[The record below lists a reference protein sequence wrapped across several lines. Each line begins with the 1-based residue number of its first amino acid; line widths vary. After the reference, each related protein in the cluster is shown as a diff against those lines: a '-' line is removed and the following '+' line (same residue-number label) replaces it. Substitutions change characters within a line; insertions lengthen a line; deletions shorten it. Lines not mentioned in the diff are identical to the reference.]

1 MRLLNVHSFDLQTF
15 YGDSIPPYAI
25 LSHTWLTTKDEV
37 TFVQLKDDIHWRE
50 IPGARKIEY
59 VCKQAA
65 ADDFNWAWVDTCC
78 IDKANSSELS
88 EAINSMFRW
97 YQEAEVCY
105 VYLVDVNH
113 ESGRDFLDSRWWSRA
128 WTLQE
133 LVAPSRVQF
142 FDEHW
147 RPLGFKHD
155 LSDKISARIGIDPD
169 VLRDASAV
177 PLKSVATRMSW
188 AAHRQATRAED
199 LAYALLGIFEINI
212 TMQYG
217 EGDKAF
223 VRLQREIMRTT
234 NDLSLLAWN
243 FAPLSPGQIACCE
256 TNSEDSDNRDLTNNM
271 KKFVDTDFFAPFP
284 SCFAESRDIHF
295 LDLFAGTTRIEERNG
310 MLKLSAPIVLAMMV
324 DDTINFPAE
333 YHLAFLPCTVKGAP
347 FSVLALLFRNFDLT
361 VGRDYHN
368 WNSTSAQ
375 NFRSIRCMFPEG
387 FSTALVQCEWLEKT
401 IVQEVD
407 LYPSVVAFQ
416 RLARRVEDHSVQETT
431 SNLIHRTLLVNFR
444 NFKHE
449 YEFEVQSCTGW
460 RRDSIRMNC
469 FRLDSQKTKSLHTV
483 IRILSGRFTLY
494 IAFGIY
500 DRQCPA
506 LLMKKTPQTKEETEL
521 ALSELNKLH
530 SMNSRPA
537 ETPKPNMARLS
548 VNQRTSY
555 VFNQGITTLTIERM
569 GALAKVDKS
578 YPRHGILYVLGRDWP
593 KA

>member
-1 MRLLNVHSFDLQTF
+1 MRLLNVHTFDLQTF
-15 YGDSIPPYAI
+15 YGDSIPPYTI
-25 LSHTWLTTKDEV
+25 LSHTWLETKDEV
-37 TFVQLKDDIHWRE
+37 TFVQLQNDTRWRE
-50 IPGARKIEY
+50 ILGARKIEY

-105 VYLVDVNH
+105 VYLVDVDYEN
-113 ESGRDFLDSRWWSRA
+113 GQDFLDSRWWNRA

-169 VLRDASAV
+169 VLRDASAI

-199 LAYALLGIFEINI
+199 LAYALLGIFDINI

-243 FAPLSPGQIACCE
+243 FAPQSPGQIACCE
-256 TNSEDSDNRDLTNNM
+256 TNSGYPYKPNLTNNM
-271 KKFVDTDFFAPFP
+271 KKIVDADFFAPLP
-284 SCFAESRDIHF
+284 SCFAGSRDIHF
-295 LDLFAGTTRIEERNG
+295 LDLFAGNTRIEERNG
-310 MLKLSAPIVLAMMV
+310 MLKLSAPIVRARTV
-324 DDTINFPAE
+324 DGTLGFPAE

-347 FSVLALLFRNFDLT
+347 FSVLALLFRHFDPMP
-361 VGRDYHN
+361 GRDYHN
-368 WNSTSAQ
+368 WDSTSAH
-375 NFRSIRCMFPEG
+375 NFRSIRCMFSEG
-387 FSTALVQCEWLEKT
+387 LSTALVQSEWLEKAK
-401 IVQEVD
+401 VQEVD
-407 LYPSVVAFQ
+407 LYPSVVTFQ
-416 RLARRVEDHSVQETT
+416 QLVRRIEDHSIQTSI
-431 SNLIHRTLLVNFR
+431 SNLIQQTLLVDFC
-444 NFKHE
+444 NFKRE
-449 YEFEVQSCTGW
+449 YEFEVQSNTGW
-460 RRDSIRMNC
+460 RRDSVRMNC
-469 FRLDSQKTKSLHTV
+469 FRLDPQKTKSSRTV
-483 IRILSGRFTLY
+483 VRILNGSSTLY
-494 IAFGIY
+494 IEFGIY
-500 DRQCPA
+500 DRRCPS
-506 LLMKKTPQTKEETEL
+506 LLMKKSAQTREETEL
-521 ALSELNKLH
+521 ALSELDKLR
-530 SMNSRPA
+530 SMDWRPV
-537 ETPKPNMARLS
+537 EDRKPNMARLS
-548 VNQRTSY
+548 VKQETSY
-555 VFNQGITTLTIERM
+555 VFKQGITTLTIERM
-569 GALAKVDKS
+569 GALAKGDKP
-578 YPRHGILYVLGRDWP
+578 YPRHGVLYVLGRDWP